1 MYVIKNN
8 IGENKK
14 LKNKRNLRKN
24 KEMKILCNK
33 DVK

>member
-1 MYVIKNN
+1 MHAIKNN

-14 LKNKRNLRKN
+14 PKNKRNSRKN